1 MTPATRMIH
10 NNNSNT
16 DITERKMKGKAYH
29 VIKMLCMLSELA
41 SSVKY
46 QEVNRSAEDQEEWRA
61 TN

>member
-1 MTPATRMIH
+1 
-10 NNNSNT
+10 
-16 DITERKMKGKAYH
+16 MKGKAYH